1 MIEIPY
7 IEISQP
13 IGSFYITKVRADLL
27 INLVNI
33 TPRDASNP
41 DAIQREQSNKRIIE
55 ISKYCS
61 DPDATFPTPIIIS
74 IYEDIKIIKNE
85 YTFSFDDKSIDK
97 IGEVIDGQH
106 RLKGIDKSNYSH
118 RFDLPVV
125 LMFNLTEEEKAYV
138 FSIINSKQTKVS
150 ASLIYDLFALSE
162 HRSPQK
168 TAHEIAR
175 AMNNNPQSP
184 FYNRLKMLGK
194 KENNQE
200 EAILSQGTFVKHL
213 VELISKKPDEDYL
226 NSKKE
231 ISFRENKD
239 LPLREYF
246 IKEQDEII
254 LKILLN
260 LFQSIKDSFIDYWE
274 HPKENI
280 LWKTTGYVAVIKSFN
295 YLYKIGD
302 NKNDL
307 SYDFFK
313 EIFDNFK
320 KYLETE
326 KIYLTSEYFPSN
338 AQQQNKLR
346 DMIIDS
352 TKKSY

>member
-7 IEISQP
+7 IEINQP
-13 IGSFYITKVRADLL
+13 IGSFYITKISADVL

-41 DAIQREQSNKRIIE
+41 NAIQREQSNRRINE
-55 ISKYCS
+55 ISNYCS
-61 DPDATFPTPIIIS
+61 DPDAIFPTPIIIS
-74 IYEDIKIIKNE
+74 IYEDADIVRNK
-85 YTFSFDDKSIDK
+85 YTFSLNHSHIDK

-106 RLKGIDKSNYSH
+106 RLKGIEKSSYSH
-118 RFDLPVV
+118 KFDLPVV
-125 LMFNLTEEEKAYV
+125 LMFDLTEEEKAYI

-150 ASLIYDLFALSE
+150 TSLIYDLFALSE

-194 KENNQE
+194 KEKEQD
-200 EAILSQGTFVKHL
+200 EATLSQGTFVKHL
-213 VELISKKPDEDYL
+213 IELISKKPDEDYL
-226 NSKKE
+226 DSKKE
-231 ISFRENKD
+231 ISFKENKE

-246 IKEQDEII
+246 IKDKDEII

-260 LFQSIKDSFIDYWE
+260 LFRSLKDSFPNYWE
-274 HPKENI
+274 NPKENI
-280 LWKTTGYVAVIKSFN
+280 LWKTTGYIAVIKSFN
-295 YLYKIGD
+295 YIYKIGD
-302 NKNDL
+302 DQNDL

-313 EIFDNFK
+313 KLFDNFK
-320 KYLETE
+320 KYLDI
-326 KIYLTSEYFPSN
+326 KNIKLTSEYFPSN
-338 AQQQNKLR
+338 AQQQIKLR
-346 DMIIDS
+346 DMIIES
-352 TKKSY
+352 TKKPH

>member
-7 IEISQP
+7 IEINQP
-13 IGSFYITKVRADLL
+13 IGSFYITKISADVL

-41 DAIQREQSNKRIIE
+41 NAIQRDQSNKRINE

-74 IYEDIKIIKNE
+74 IYENVNIIRTK
-85 YTFSFDDKSIDK
+85 YTFSLNNSHIDK

-106 RLKGIDKSNYSH
+106 RLKGIEKSGYSH
-118 RFDLPVV
+118 KFDLPVV
-125 LMFNLTEEEKAYV
+125 LMFDLTEEEKAYV

-150 ASLIYDLFALSE
+150 TSLIYDLFALSE

-175 AMNNNPQSP
+175 AMNSNSQSP

-194 KENNQE
+194 KEKDQD
-200 EAILSQGTFVKHL
+200 EAILSQGTFVKYL
-213 VELISKKPDEDYL
+213 IELISKKPDEDYL
-226 NSKKE
+226 DSKKE
-231 ISFRENKD
+231 ISFKENLE
-239 LPLREYF
+239 LPLRDYF
-246 IKEQDEII
+246 IKGKDEII

-260 LFQSIKDSFIDYWE
+260 LFKSLKDSFPDYWE
-274 HPKENI
+274 NPKENI
-280 LWKTTGYVAVIKSFN
+280 LWKTTGYIAVMQSFN

-302 NKNDL
+302 DQNDL
-307 SYDFFK
+307 SYGFFRK
-313 EIFDNFK
+313 IFDNFSN
-320 KYLETE
+320 YLQE
-326 KIYLTSEYFPSN
+326 KNIELTSKDFPSN
-338 AQQQNKLR
+338 AQQQTKLKN
-346 DMIIDS
+346 MIIES
-352 TKKSY
+352 TQHGI